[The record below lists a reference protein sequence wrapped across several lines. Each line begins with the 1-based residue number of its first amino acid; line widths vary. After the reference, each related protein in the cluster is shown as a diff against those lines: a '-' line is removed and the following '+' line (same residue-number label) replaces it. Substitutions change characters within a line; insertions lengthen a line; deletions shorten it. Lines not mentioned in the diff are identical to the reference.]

1 MMNLLKGVGSQKK
14 NGVFA
19 TSCPLHSLLTD
30 TIYLN
35 EQFTVPLNSS
45 FTVNRAIE
53 QWIKHPAMDN
63 FHLETERWQQGNKGC
78 F

>member
-1 MMNLLKGVGSQKK
+1 MINLLKEVGSEKK

-19 TSCPLHSLLTD
+19 TSCPLHSLLIE

-35 EQFTVPLNSS
+35 EQFRVPIDSS

-53 QWIKHPAMDN
+53 QWMKYPAMDN
-63 FHLETERWQQGNKGC
+63 FHLETERWQNGNQGC

>member
-1 MMNLLKGVGSQKK
+1 MINLLKEVGIQKK

-19 TSCPLHSLLTD
+19 TSCQLHNLLTD

-53 QWIKHPAMDN
+53 QWIKHPTMDN
-63 FHLETERWQQGNKGC
+63 FHLETERWQNGNQGC